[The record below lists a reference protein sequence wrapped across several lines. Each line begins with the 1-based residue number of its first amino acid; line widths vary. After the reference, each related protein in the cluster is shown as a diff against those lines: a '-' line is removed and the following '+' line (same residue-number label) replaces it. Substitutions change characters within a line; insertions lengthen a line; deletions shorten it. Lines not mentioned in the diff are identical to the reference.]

1 MPRRPIIA
9 PVWALLCLM
18 LLATAGATVTVAGP
32 DGAQAPPGPAYPA
45 KAWIVVDATTGR
57 ILDAYNEHEALP
69 PASTTKLMTALV
81 ATEKLPPAATLT
93 VSALAAAQPAMRIG
107 LM

>member
-18 LLATAGATVTVAGP
+18 LVVAPATPAA
-32 DGAQAPPGPAYPA
+32 AQTPTAPAYPA
-45 KAWIVVDATTGR
+45 KAWILADAGSGR

-69 PASTTKLMTALV
+69 PPA
-81 ATEKLPPAATLT
+81 PP
-93 VSALAAAQPAMRIG
+93 SS
-107 LM
+107 